1 MKRIVFFDLD
11 NTLIKGQSQ
20 QFLMKYLF
28 KKRKVSFLFLV
39 KIYILFFLWKISLL
53 KDVIPIRK
61 KVYRAFKDWDVNATK
76 ALISDFF
83 ESELKCLF
91 YPEAMEILR
100 QHMKNGDEV
109 VLISGT
115 INLLAEVIKNHIG
128 IEYYISTVLEEKNG
142 RLTGEVSNLILY
154 GENKVKVVKEFLE
167 KHGFSLENSYAYTDH
182 ISDLSFLKLVTYPNV
197 VNPDKLLKRVAAIN
211 SWPILIFN

>member
-20 QFLMKYLF
+20 QFLMKYLL

-39 KIYILFFLWKISLL
+39 KIYILFFLWKASLL

-91 YPEAMEILR
+91 YPEALEILR

-115 INLLAEVIKNHIG
+115 INLLTEVIKNHIG

-142 RLTGEVSNLILY
+142 RFTGEVSNLILY

-167 KHGFSLENSYAYTDH
+167 KHGFSLENSYAYADH